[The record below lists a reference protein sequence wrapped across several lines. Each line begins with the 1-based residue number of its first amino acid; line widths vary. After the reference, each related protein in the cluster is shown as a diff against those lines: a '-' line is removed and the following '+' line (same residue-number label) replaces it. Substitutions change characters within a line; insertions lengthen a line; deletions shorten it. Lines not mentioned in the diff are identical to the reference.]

1 MRRLSTMFEERLIKI
16 LGTMLT
22 QRELS
27 EIDYEVTP
35 APFPFQ
41 APDGSMGVGMGIN
54 VSLAAPTLAIGD
66 HVLITGM
73 IQDPY
78 AIDAIIT
85 SNLAELLTGL
95 RKMRTEA
102 NSVTNGGLAV
112 PPGTRRS

>member
-1 MRRLSTMFEERLIKI
+1 VRRLSTMFETRLVEI
-16 LGTMLT
+16 LGGMLT
-22 QRELS
+22 QRELA

-54 VSLAAPTLAIGD
+54 VSLAAPTMAIGD

-78 AIDAIIT
+78 AIDAILT
-85 SNLAELLTGL
+85 SNIGELLAGL

-102 NSVTNGGLAV
+102 NSVTNGGLAM
-112 PPGTRRS
+112 PPGARRP